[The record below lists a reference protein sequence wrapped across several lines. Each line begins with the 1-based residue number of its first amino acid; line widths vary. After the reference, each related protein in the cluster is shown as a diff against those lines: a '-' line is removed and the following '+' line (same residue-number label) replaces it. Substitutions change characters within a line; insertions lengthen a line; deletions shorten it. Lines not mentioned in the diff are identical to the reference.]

1 MVGIVHKRKWVKSSS
16 EKFSSYINY
25 IDREEA
31 VRNYKIED
39 YSLFNDYMGNPK
51 KCGNLF
57 TSDKDFLNEDERK
70 ELKRCFSIAQENKS
84 FMWQDVFSFD
94 NEWLEKQGLYDRR
107 TGALDEKR
115 IMEAVRNSMSELIE
129 KEKFNSLIWSASM
142 HFNTD
147 NIHVHIASVE
157 LDPTRYTK
165 EDGFIKYKNLYKM
178 KSKFANT
185 LIDRSKEQ
193 KEINNIIRNNIIDG
207 KKEISFHKDIEM
219 KRMVTE
225 IIKKLPEDKRQWQ
238 YGYNSLYEVK
248 PLLNELTK
256 YYIDNYKKNEF
267 DKLIEALD
275 SEEEYLKE
283 VYGEGEKG
291 FYKNYKQNKIDEL
304 YYRMGNT
311 ILREIKNEVVKK
323 KESDEFIK
331 NYTNRNVIL
340 NAKDIQRLKKAFDKD
355 FEKIKNELA
364 YERLQREIEYNNG
377 VRI

>member
-31 VRNYKIED
+31 VRNYKLEE

-57 TSDKDFLNEDERK
+57 TSEKDYLTEDERK
-70 ELKRCFSIAQENKS
+70 ELKRCFSIAQENGS

-94 NEWLEKQGLYDRR
+94 NEWLEKQGMYDRR

-115 IMEAVRNSMSELIE
+115 IMEAVRNAMAEMIE
-129 KEKFNSLIWSASM
+129 RENFDSLIWSASM

-157 LDPTRYTK
+157 LNPTRYTK
-165 EDGFIKYKNLYKM
+165 EDGFMQYKNLYRM

-193 KEINNIIRNNIIDG
+193 KKINDIMRNNIING
-207 KKEISFHKDIEM
+207 KKEISFNKDIEM
-219 KRMVTE
+219 KRLVTE
-225 IIKKLPEDKRQWQ
+225 IIKRLPEDKRQWQ
-238 YGYNSLYEVK
+238 YGYNSFHEVK
-248 PLLNELTK
+248 PLLDELTS
-256 YYIDNYKKNEF
+256 YYIKNYKKDDFEE
-267 DKLIEALD
+267 LIKSLD
-275 SEEEYLKE
+275 TEEEYLKE
-283 VYGEGEKG
+283 VYGEGEKH
-291 FYKNYKQNKIDEL
+291 FYKNYKKNKIDEL
-304 YYRMGNT
+304 YYRMGNAF
-311 ILREIKNEVVKK
+311 LREIKTEVINKNHSK
-323 KESDEFIK
+323 SFIK
-331 NYTNRNVIL
+331 NHASINIIL
-340 NAKDIQRLKKAFDKD
+340 NAKDIKRLKKVFDKD

-364 YERLQREIEYNNG
+364 YERLQREIEYSHSM
-377 VRI
+377 

>member
-31 VRNYKIED
+31 VRNYKLDE

-57 TSDKDFLNEDERK
+57 TSDRDFLSEDESK
-70 ELKRCFSIAQENKS
+70 KLKRCFSIAQENGS

-94 NEWLEKQGLYDRR
+94 NEWLEKHGMYDRR

-115 IMEAVRNSMSELIE
+115 LMEAVRNSMAEMIE
-129 KEKFNSLIWSASM
+129 REKFDSLIWSASM

-147 NIHVHIASVE
+147 NIHIHIASVE
-157 LDPTRYTK
+157 LNPTRYTN
-165 EDGFIKYKNLYKM
+165 EDGFMQYKNLYRM

-185 LIDRSKEQ
+185 LIDRSNEQ
-193 KEINNIIRNNIIDG
+193 KKINDIMRNNIING
-207 KKEISFHKDIEM
+207 KKEISFHKDVEM
-219 KRMVTE
+219 KRLVTE

-248 PLLNELTK
+248 PLLDELTS
-256 YYIDNYKKNEF
+256 YYIKNYKKDDFEE
-267 DKLIEALD
+267 LIKSLD
-275 SEEEYLKE
+275 DEEEYLKE
-283 VYGEGEKG
+283 VYGEGEKY
-291 FYKNYKQNKIDEL
+291 FYKNYKKNKIDEL
-304 YYRMGNT
+304 YYRMGNAL
-311 ILREIKNEVVKK
+311 LREIKTEVIKK
-323 KESDEFIK
+323 NDSKSFIK
-331 NYTNRNVIL
+331 NYSYTNL
-340 NAKDIQRLKKAFDKD
+340 ALTAKDIKRLKKVFDKD

-364 YERLQREIEYNNG
+364 YERLQREIEYSHSM
-377 VRI
+377 

>member
-31 VRNYKIED
+31 VRNYKLDE

-57 TSDKDFLNEDERK
+57 TSDRDFLSEDESK
-70 ELKRCFSIAQENKS
+70 KLKRCFSIAQENGS

-94 NEWLEKQGLYDRR
+94 NEWLEKHGMYDRR

-115 IMEAVRNSMSELIE
+115 LMEAVRNSMAEMIE
-129 KEKFNSLIWSASM
+129 REKFDSLIWSASM

-147 NIHVHIASVE
+147 NIHIHIASVE
-157 LDPTRYTK
+157 LNPTRYTK
-165 EDGFIKYKNLYKM
+165 EDGFMQYKNLYRM

-185 LIDRSKEQ
+185 LIDRSNEQ
-193 KEINNIIRNNIIDG
+193 KKINDIMRNNIING
-207 KKEISFHKDIEM
+207 KKEISFHKDVEM
-219 KRMVTE
+219 KRLVTE

-248 PLLNELTK
+248 PLLDELTS
-256 YYIDNYKKNEF
+256 YYIKNYKKDDFEE
-267 DKLIEALD
+267 LIKSLD
-275 SEEEYLKE
+275 DEEEYLKE
-283 VYGEGEKG
+283 VYGEGEKY
-291 FYKNYKQNKIDEL
+291 FYKNYKKNKIDEL
-304 YYRMGNT
+304 YYRMGNAL
-311 ILREIKNEVVKK
+311 LREIKTEVIKK
-323 KESDEFIK
+323 NDSKSFIK
-331 NYTNRNVIL
+331 NYSYTNL
-340 NAKDIQRLKKAFDKD
+340 ALTAKDIKRLKKVFDKD

-364 YERLQREIEYNNG
+364 YERLQREIEYSHSM
-377 VRI
+377 

>member
-31 VRNYKIED
+31 VRNYKLDE

-57 TSDKDFLNEDERK
+57 TSDRDFLSEDESK
-70 ELKRCFSIAQENKS
+70 KLKRCFSIAQENGS

-94 NEWLEKQGLYDRR
+94 NEWLEKYGMYDRR

-115 IMEAVRNSMSELIE
+115 LMEAVRNSMAEMIE
-129 KEKFNSLIWSASM
+129 REKFDSLIWSASM

-147 NIHVHIASVE
+147 NIHIHIASVE
-157 LDPTRYTK
+157 LNPTRYTK
-165 EDGFIKYKNLYKM
+165 EDGFMQYKNLYRM

-185 LIDRSKEQ
+185 LIDRSNEQ
-193 KEINNIIRNNIIDG
+193 KKINDIMRNNIING
-207 KKEISFHKDIEM
+207 KKEISFHKDVEM
-219 KRMVTE
+219 KRLVTE

-248 PLLNELTK
+248 PLLDELTS
-256 YYIDNYKKNEF
+256 YYIKNYKKDDFEE
-267 DKLIEALD
+267 LIKSLND
-275 SEEEYLKE
+275 EEEYLKE
-283 VYGEGEKG
+283 VYGEGEKY
-291 FYKNYKQNKIDEL
+291 FYKNYKKNKIDEL
-304 YYRMGNT
+304 YYRMGNAL
-311 ILREIKNEVVKK
+311 LREIKTEVIKK
-323 KESDEFIK
+323 NDSKSFIK
-331 NYTNRNVIL
+331 NYSYTNLVL
-340 NAKDIQRLKKAFDKD
+340 TAKDIKRLKKVFDKD

-364 YERLQREIEYNNG
+364 YERLQREIEYSHSM
-377 VRI
+377 

>member
-31 VRNYKIED
+31 VRNYKLDE
-39 YSLFNDYMGNPK
+39 YSLFNDYMGNPR

-57 TSDKDFLNEDERK
+57 TMDKDFLSEDERK
-70 ELKRCFSIAQENKS
+70 KLKRCFHIAQENGS

-94 NEWLEKQGLYDRR
+94 NEWLAQYGMYDRR

-115 IMEAVRNSMSELIE
+115 IMEAIRNAMAEMIGR
-129 KEKFNSLIWSASM
+129 EKFDSLIWSASM

-147 NIHVHIASVE
+147 NIHVHVASVE
-157 LDPTRYTK
+157 LNPTRYTN
-165 EDGFIKYKNLYKM
+165 EDGFMQYKNLYKM

-185 LIDRSKEQ
+185 LIDRSKEH
-193 KEINNIIRNNIIDG
+193 KEINDIMRNNIING

-219 KRMVTE
+219 KKLVTE

-248 PLLNELTK
+248 PLLDELTT
-256 YYIDNYKKNEF
+256 YYIDNYKKDEFKKLNEVL
-267 DKLIEALD
+267 DK
-275 SEEEYLKE
+275 EEEYLKE
-283 VYGEGEKG
+283 VYGEGEKY
-291 FYKNYKQNKIDEL
+291 FYKNYKENKINEL
-304 YYRMGNT
+304 YYRMGNAL
-311 ILREIKNEVVKK
+311 LREIKEEVVKK
-323 KESDEFIK
+323 EQSRNFIK
-331 NYTNRNVIL
+331 NYTNKNVIL
-340 NAKDIQRLKKAFDKD
+340 TAKDIRRLKKVFDKD

-364 YERLQREIEYNNG
+364 YERLQREIEYSHSM
-377 VRI
+377 

>member
-31 VRNYKIED
+31 VRNYKLDE

-57 TSDKDFLNEDERK
+57 TSDRDFLSEDESK
-70 ELKRCFSIAQENKS
+70 KLKRCFSIAQENGS

-94 NEWLEKQGLYDRR
+94 NEWLEKHGMYDRI

-115 IMEAVRNSMSELIE
+115 LMEAVRNSMTEMIE
-129 KEKFNSLIWSASM
+129 RENFDSLIWSASM

-147 NIHVHIASVE
+147 NIHIHIASVE
-157 LDPTRYTK
+157 LNPTRYTN
-165 EDGFIKYKNLYKM
+165 EDGFMQYKNLYRM

-193 KEINNIIRNNIIDG
+193 KKINDIMRNNIING
-207 KKEISFHKDIEM
+207 KKEISFNKDIEM
-219 KRMVTE
+219 KRLVTE

-238 YGYNSLYEVK
+238 YGYNSLHEVK
-248 PLLNELTK
+248 PLLDELTS
-256 YYIDNYKKNEF
+256 YYIKNYKKDDFEE
-267 DKLIEALD
+267 LIKSLD
-275 SEEEYLKE
+275 DEEEYLKE
-283 VYGEGEKG
+283 VYGEGEKH
-291 FYKNYKQNKIDEL
+291 FYKNYKKNKIDEL
-304 YYRMGNT
+304 YYRMGNSL
-311 ILREIKNEVVKK
+311 LREIKTEVIKK
-323 KESDEFIK
+323 NDNKSFIK
-331 NYTNRNVIL
+331 NYSYTNLVL
-340 NAKDIQRLKKAFDKD
+340 TAKDIKRLKKVFDKD

-364 YERLQREIEYNNG
+364 YERLQREIEYSHSM
-377 VRI
+377 

>member
-31 VRNYKIED
+31 VRNYKLDE

-57 TSDKDFLNEDERK
+57 TSDRDFLSEDESK
-70 ELKRCFSIAQENKS
+70 KLKRCFSIAQENGS

-94 NEWLEKQGLYDRR
+94 NEWLEKHGIYDRR

-115 IMEAVRNSMSELIE
+115 IMEAVRNSMTEMIE
-129 KEKFNSLIWSASM
+129 RENFDSLIWSASM

-147 NIHVHIASVE
+147 NIHIHIASVE
-157 LDPTRYTK
+157 LNPTRYTK
-165 EDGFIKYKNLYKM
+165 EDGFMQYKNLYRM

-185 LIDRSKEQ
+185 IIDRSNEQ
-193 KEINNIIRNNIIDG
+193 KKINNIMRNNIING

-219 KRMVTE
+219 KKLVTE

-248 PLLNELTK
+248 PLLDELTT
-256 YYIDNYKKNEF
+256 YYIDNYKKDDFEKLNEVL
-267 DKLIEALD
+267 DK
-275 SEEEYLKE
+275 EEEYLKE
-283 VYGEGEKG
+283 VYGEGEKH
-291 FYKNYKQNKIDEL
+291 FYKNYKKNKINEL
-304 YYRMGNT
+304 YYRMGNVL
-311 ILREIKNEVVKK
+311 LREIKEEVVKK
-323 KESDEFIK
+323 EQSKNFIK
-331 NYTNRNVIL
+331 NYPNKNVIL
-340 NAKDIQRLKKAFDKD
+340 TGKDIRRLKKVFDKD

-364 YERLQREIEYNNG
+364 YERLQREIEYSHSM
-377 VRI
+377 